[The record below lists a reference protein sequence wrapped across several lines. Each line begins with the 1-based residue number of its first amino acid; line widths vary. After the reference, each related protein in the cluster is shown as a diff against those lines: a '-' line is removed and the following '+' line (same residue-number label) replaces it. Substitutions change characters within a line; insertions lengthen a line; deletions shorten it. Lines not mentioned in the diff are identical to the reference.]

1 MKITQELEINHI
13 YFKENLILLTGFL
26 NIPWQIKFN
35 DGIYAVQKV
44 SGYQKKWTVLVD
56 NKIHFYRIS

>member
-1 MKITQELEINHI
+1 MKITQELEINHV